1 MAGGSTDAAAVLVGV
16 NRMFDLGFT
25 KKELMERG
33 VKLGADVPYCIMRG
47 TALSRDRRDPN
58 GASAI
63 PEVPSRDRKAADLRL
78 DESCVRK
85 TAGK

>member
-1 MAGGSTDAAAVLVGV
+1 MARGKASLDEAGIKDGVTIRIRKYIPVAAGMAGGSTDAAAVLVGV

-47 TALSRDRRDPN
+47 TALSE
-58 GASAI
+58 GSAR
-63 PEVPSRDRKAADLRL
+63 S
-78 DESCVRK
+78 
-85 TAGK
+85 